1 MLTKLTH
8 FAGIPL
14 AIFILTIFFIAADS
28 FHEVDARSR
37 SGGRSFSRTT
47 RPRTYTPPRTTTSP
61 RSAYPSRG
69 GGFMR
74 SMAGGMFGGF
84 LGSMLFG
91 GFGHGMGGF
100 GGSGIGLFEIL
111 LIGGIIYFLVKKFSR
126 PRNTVDP
133 AFNSFDQHQDFT
145 SDLHGP
151 PPPPLDPVQAALR
164 ELADND
170 PEFDQEHFKEVAQDV
185 FFKIQAG
192 WTHRDLNSIKHLLGD
207 TLAREY
213 EGHFAEMAEKK
224 QFNRLENIAV
234 RQLEIVDAG
243 TDNNEEFITLL
254 FTANLLDYTVD
265 EASGAVLSGDP
276 LEPVK
281 FKEKWT
287 FARPM
292 GSSNW
297 KLEGISE

>member
-1 MLTKLTH
+1 M
-8 FAGIPL
+8 
-14 AIFILTIFFIAADS
+14 
-28 FHEVDARSR
+28 
-37 SGGRSFSRTT
+37 
-47 RPRTYTPPRTTTSP
+47 
-61 RSAYPSRG
+61 
-69 GGFMR
+69 
-74 SMAGGMFGGF
+74 GGF

-91 GFGHGMGGF
+91 GMGRGF

-133 AFNSFDQHQDFT
+133 GFHSFDQGSNFT
-145 SDLHGP
+145 SGFNGP
-151 PPPPLDPVQAALR
+151 PPPPLDPLQAGLKEIA
-164 ELADND
+164 EHD
-170 PEFDQEHFKEVAQDV
+170 PEFDQEHFREVAQDV

-192 WTHRDLNSIKHLLGD
+192 WTKRDLSSIRHLLGD

-213 EGHFAEMAEKK
+213 EGHFAEMAAKG

-234 RQLEIVDAG
+234 RKVEILDAG
-243 TDNNEEFITLL
+243 IDGNEEFITIL

-265 EASGAVLSGDP
+265 EAGGAVISGDP

-292 GSSNW
+292 GSPDW

>member
-1 MLTKLTH
+1 MFNKLCH
-8 FAGIPL
+8 FAGFPL
-14 AIFILTIFFIAADS
+14 VILMLALFFIAADS

-37 SGGRSFSRTT
+37 SGGRSFSRSRTS
-47 RPRTYTPPRTTTSP
+47 RSRTYTPRTTRPGTSSSS
-61 RSAYPSRG
+61 RSSGFLRSMG
-69 GGFMR
+69 GGL
-74 SMAGGMFGGF
+74 AGGF

-91 GFGHGMGGF
+91 GMGRGMGGF

-133 AFNSFDQHQDFT
+133 ALNDFGQNRTFT
-145 SDLHGP
+145 SSPGSP
-151 PPPPLDPVQAALR
+151 PPPPLDPVQAGLK
-164 ELADND
+164 EIADHD
-170 PEFDQEHFKEVAQDV
+170 PQFDEEHFKEVAQDV

-192 WTHRDLNSIKHLLGD
+192 WTRRDFGVIKHLLGND
-207 TLAREY
+207 LAAEY
-213 EGHFAEMAEKK
+213 EGHFAEMTEKA

-234 RQLEIVDAG
+234 RKVEIVDAG
-243 TDNNEEFITLL
+243 IDHNEEFITIL

-265 EASGAVLSGDP
+265 EASGAVLAGDP

-281 FKEKWT
+281 FKERWT
-287 FARPM
+287 FARPV
-292 GSSNW
+292 GSANW